1 MDLISDLTNNATL
14 LLSLAILHQLLIGNS
29 RIDVKHYQA
38 LAGFLFGV
46 TAVIGMYLPIHLMPG
61 IIFDARSVVLSVGG
75 LFGGPIVAIVSGSVA
90 AAYRIW
96 LGGAGALV
104 GVLVIITASAI
115 GVAGY
120 HYLKQKRWKLTPQT
134 LIVFGFF
141 VHIICFAWMFLLPS
155 EIRSQVFKSISI
167 PFLVIL
173 PMATYIF
180 SSVILLVENK
190 VNSEK
195 DLRESEQN
203 YRLLVESLP
212 QMIFT
217 KNTDFQYVSGNEN
230 FLKNIGLNSTQL
242 RGKTD
247 HDLYPLEFAQI
258 YSDLDKTVIDSK
270 TTQEAEHKHLSHGE
284 IGWVNTVKTPLID
297 AYGNLY
303 GILGVFTDISE
314 KKRTREELELHRHK
328 LEELVL
334 RRTKELEITRAV
346 AESAN
351 KAKSEFL
358 ANMSHEIRTPLNAIL
373 GLSHLLQ
380 EEDNTEVNSYR
391 LRKID
396 SAGRHLLAVIND
408 ILDLSKIE
416 AGKLKLANRDFSLQ
430 KILEYTQLMVA
441 KSAEDKGLTVTID
454 SDHAETMLF
463 GDKTRLR
470 QALLNYASNAVKFT
484 EHGSVSLS
492 ANIIEEHNETLL
504 IKFEVK
510 DSGIGIAPEHYK
522 YLFRSFE
529 QLDSSTS
536 RQHGGSGLGLAIT
549 RNLAKLMGGEV
560 GIQSEVDK
568 GSTFWFTASMGRSS
582 DDCLHDTPS
591 SPLEHSN
598 AKLKKH
604 YNGAKVLIAED
615 NSIVQEVLHT
625 ILVTAGLNVDSAHN
639 GLEALKKAEIN
650 EYDLVLMDIQ
660 MPKMDGLEATRK
672 IRKLA
677 NWSDKP
683 ILAITANAFEDDR
696 EACCAAGMNDFVAK
710 PVDTE
715 ELYSIVYKWLSYTSN
730 PSIDLH

>member
-1 MDLISDLTNNATL
+1 MDLVSDLTNNATL

-29 RIDVKHYQA
+29 RIELKMVQV
-38 LAGFLFGV
+38 LAGFLFGM

-61 IIFDARSVVLSVGG
+61 IIFDGRSVVLSVGA
-75 LFGGPIVAIVSGSVA
+75 LFGGPLVAFVSAIVAV
-90 AAYRIW
+90 AYRIW
-96 LGGAGALV
+96 LGGAGAFV
-104 GVLVIITASAI
+104 GVMVILTASTI
-115 GVAGY
+115 GTTGH
-120 HYLKQKRWKLTPQT
+120 HYLKQQRWRLTPKSM
-134 LIVFGFF
+134 IAFGFV
-141 VHIICFAWMFLLPS
+141 VHIVGFAWMLLLPD

-173 PMATYIF
+173 PFATYIF

-195 DLRESEQN
+195 DLRESEEN

-217 KNTDFQYVSGNEN
+217 KNRDFQYLSGNEN
-230 FLKNIGLNSTQL
+230 FLNNIGLSSEQL
-242 RGKTD
+242 QGKTD
-247 HDLYPLEFAQI
+247 HNLYPLEFAQI
-258 YSDLDKTVIDSK
+258 YYALDEKVIQTRS
-270 TTQEAEHKHLSHGE
+270 TQEAEHKHLSHGE
-284 IGWVNTVKTPLID
+284 VMWVNTVKTPLID
-297 AYGNLY
+297 AYGNIY

-314 KKRTREELELHRHK
+314 KKRTWEELELHRHK

-346 AESAN
+346 AETAN

-380 EEDNTEVNSYR
+380 EEKNTDVNNYR

-416 AGKLKLANRDFSLQ
+416 AGKLQLANRLFNLQ
-430 KILEYTQLMVA
+430 KILEYTHLMVA
-441 KSAEDKGLTVTID
+441 KSAEDKGLSVTID
-454 SDHAETMLF
+454 SDHTDTMLY

-470 QALLNYASNAVKFT
+470 QALLNFASNAVKFT
-484 EHGSVSLS
+484 EQGSISLH
-492 ANIIEEHNETLL
+492 ATIVEEQNDKLL
-504 IKFEVK
+504 IKFTVE
-510 DSGIGIAPEHYK
+510 DTGIGIAPENYK

-560 GIQSEVDK
+560 GLQSEIGK
-568 GSTFWFTASMGRSS
+568 GSTFWFTASVRQSNKSS
-582 DDCLHDTPS
+582 LQDLPNSAPVKS
-591 SPLEHSN
+591 S
-598 AKLKKH
+598 AKIKKH
-604 YNGAKVLIAED
+604 YNGARILVAED
-615 NSIVQEVLHT
+615 NSIVQEVLHA
-625 ILVTAGLNVDSAHN
+625 ILSKAGLNVDSAAN
-639 GLEALKKAEIN
+639 GLEAINKAREN
-650 EYDLVLMDIQ
+650 DYELVLMDIQ
-660 MPKMDGLEATRK
+660 MPKMDGLEATRE

-677 NWSDKP
+677 HWNNTP

-696 EACCAAGMNDFVAK
+696 EACYDAGMNDFVAK

-715 ELYSIVYKWLSYTSN
+715 ELYSIVYKWLSSR
-730 PSIDLH
+730 